1 MSTDS
6 ITTDDQTPE
15 VEALEAAENAEFLQ
29 SPEGQRLTQLLSGH
43 RIPTEAEESVTA
55 PDEPKPQSE
64 AIPYEQRPTYNQ
76 VPYLNDDI
84 TFKDRE
90 SELSLLIQLLNF
102 RREHAVRELQY
113 VQNCRDQRYYP
124 GIINQDPR
132 IGNE

>member
-1 MSTDS
+1 MSTNS
-6 ITTDDQTPE
+6 ITTEDQIT
-15 VEALEAAENAEFLQ
+15 EAEAAETSEFLQ
-29 SPEGQRLTQLLSGH
+29 SPEGQRLTQLLAGH
-43 RIPTEAEESVTA
+43 TTATNDSATQNESAQSEA
-55 PDEPKPQSE
+55 KPQAE
-64 AIPYEQRPTYNQ
+64 AIPYEHRPTYNQ

-102 RREHAVRELQY
+102 RREQAVRELQY